1 MSLFPRGTERWK
13 TAAST
18 SVRFRRGSESEGG
31 GGEEGCATRGEK
43 RKKKKRRKK
52 KRKKARHGKS
62 DKEEPMDGD
71 RGRVKESEGT
81 RKRAWKKEWKE
92 RERRNDDERET
103 RERIYAA
110 GRRGASVVRHEKMV
124 IPSRMCP
131 MHMHIFPQN
140 GWSEGGGVEGGGGGK
155 WGREGE
161 ERRGSRRKYRRGKQ
175 RWQG

>member
-52 KRKKARHGKS
+52 KRKKARDGKS

-71 RGRVKESEGT
+71 RVKESEGT
-81 RKRAWKKEWKE
+81 RTRAWKKEWKE